1 MTSHIVT
8 ARLPRSAL
16 IAPSA
21 KTALSAR
28 SPGLRARDACER
40 TVSLAPDALA
50 HVDAADPRTVRF
62 LETRNA
68 GAPVG
73 HEVVHAKEVRAVA
86 LNQRGSLPDRR
97 VAFADVDG
105 ELFVSK
111 VAERGGTRKLCD
123 ACDSHRWSE
132 THSVLACVS
141 SDGKLRVWSYPDA
154 AYVDRDLVGL
164 TTRVVETNWL
174 ETVRAAARQTRARG
188 LPRTSRGHGRLV
200 R

>member
-1 MTSHIVT
+1 M
-8 ARLPRSAL
+8 
-16 IAPSA
+16 
-21 KTALSAR
+21 
-28 SPGLRARDACER
+28 
-40 TVSLAPDALA
+40 
-50 HVDAADPRTVRF
+50 
-62 LETRNA
+62 
-68 GAPVG
+68 
-73 HEVVHAKEVRAVA
+73 A

-111 VAERGGTRKLCD
+111 VTERGGTRKLCD

-164 TTRVVETNWL
+164 TTRVVDGAGFGRGATL
-174 ETVRAAARQTRARG
+174 THFDGRRAVAR
-188 LPRTSRGHGRLV
+188 LSLIHI
-200 R
+200 